1 LLAIALM
8 LLVPTL
14 ASVPVLGIFYEAVER
29 LGFEPALLTL
39 LPLSALYVG
48 LLGLLLVLI
57 KRGVAGRQADGELPL
72 YSRAYV
78 RHWLADAVM
87 AQSLAL
93 LKSVYATLYAPY
105 WMRLLGAKIGRRAE
119 ISTLN
124 HISADHLTVGAG
136 AFLADSVS
144 VGAPRVQRGI
154 VSVRPTV
161 VGDRTFIGN
170 SAVLAGGT
178 VLGANNLIGA
188 LSSAP
193 LQTPPD
199 GTSWVGSPSFLLPNR
214 PVSAAFAPELTFAP
228 PTRLVWARATVEI
241 FKIILPFTFTF
252 LTFAILYHYTKWHL
266 LNYPFWSSVGVGTG
280 ALVGLIFGFSILTA
294 LLKWVLIG
302 KYKLSEKPLW
312 SSFVWRNELINSLC
326 ESYVYPFWVTP
337 LLGTPFATW
346 FFQLM
351 GSHFGHSVYLD
362 TTEITEFDLAWVAD
376 HAILNNGVTI
386 QTHLFE
392 DRIMKMS
399 DLRIGRGATVGTSSV
414 VLYDSVIGPG
424 TTLKSLSLLMKGE
437 KLPANTRWQ
446 GIPSAFI
453 SGQ

>member
-1 LLAIALM
+1 
-8 LLVPTL
+8 
-14 ASVPVLGIFYEAVER
+14 
-29 LGFEPALLTL
+29 
-39 LPLSALYVG
+39 VG
-48 LLGLLLVLI
+48 I
-57 KRGVAGRQADGELPL
+57 KRLMAGQQAAGELPL
-72 YSRAYV
+72 YSMAYV
-78 RHWLADAVM
+78 RHWLADAVL

-93 LKSVYATLYAPY
+93 MKSIYATIYTPY
-105 WMRLLGAKIGRRAE
+105 WMRLLGANIGRRAE

-144 VGAPRVQRGI
+144 VGAPRVQRGV
-154 VSVRPTV
+154 VSVQPTV

-188 LSSAP
+188 LSAAP
-193 LQTPPD
+193 PHTPPD

-214 PVSAAFAPELTFAP
+214 PVSESFAAELTFAP
-228 PTRLVWARATVEI
+228 PARLVWARGTLEV

-280 ALVGLIFGFSILTA
+280 ALLGLIFGFSLLTA

-302 KYKLSEKPLW
+302 RYKPSEKPLW
-312 SSFVWRNELINSLC
+312 SSYVWRNELINSLC

-376 HAILNNGVTI
+376 HAVLNNGATI

-399 DLRIGRGATVGTSSV
+399 NLRIGRGATVGTSSV

-453 SGQ
+453 SAQ